1 MKAVITSNPY
11 RDYDLQYAQKA
22 RDILLAGGVDV
33 SICFAFDAELE
44 NPLPETV
51 KLEDLETELKHADVM
66 ICFGGDGT
74 LLHASKAATF
84 HGVPV
89 LGVNIGNMGFMAEL
103 EATQLN
109 KLIELINKPIV
120 YETRMMLDVSVER
133 DGKRLFHEHALN
145 DAVITKGAVAR
156 IIQLDLLC
164 DNVSAMS
171 FGGDG
176 IIVCTPTGS
185 TAYSMSAG
193 GPIVEPSAENI
204 IVTPVCAHSMLA
216 RPLVLAGSRQVSIRV
231 GRTGKR
237 NAFLS
242 VDGGRSFRL
251 NTGDLLQIRRSRHV
265 TKLVQLSEKS
275 FFEVLQTKL
284 I

>member
-22 RDILLAGGVDV
+22 RDILISHGAEA
-33 SICFAFDAELE
+33 SICFAFDAELD
-44 NPLPETV
+44 NPLPATV
-51 KLEDLETELKHADVM
+51 KLENLETELKNADVM

-74 LLHASKAATF
+74 LLHASKSATF

-109 KLIELINKPIV
+109 KLTDLIDKPIV
-120 YETRMMLDVSVER
+120 SEPRMMLDVSVER
-133 DGKRLFHEHALN
+133 EGKKLFHEHALN

-156 IIQLDLLC
+156 IIQLDLIC

-216 RPLVLAGSRQVSIRV
+216 RPLVLSGNRNVTIRV

-237 NAFLS
+237 NAYLS
-242 VDGGRSFRL
+242 VDGGRSCRL
-251 NTGDLLQIRRSRHV
+251 NTGDLLHIHRSKHI
-265 TKLVQLSEKS
+265 TKLVQLSDKS